1 MNSYERIP
9 GEAKVFEAPASSKAT
24 WDDIFNNP
32 SPITSETID
41 TGGVRVKKSS
51 ILNFKSPKANG
62 LTDKI
67 LELRVYSH
75 IIRSKKHG
83 NFLIDAG
90 LHSSV
95 HDNPPYGN
103 LKGLLVKRYN
113 MGYSH
118 EKGEDILT
126 QLQKRELELKGVFL
140 THLHDD
146 HISGLPGLSADT
158 HIFIGKGEIY
168 QNYKFLYSS
177 DSLKNFNKTVIL
189 DFSKAK
195 AMYPFGP
202 AIDIFGD
209 SSFWAISTPGHSY
222 GHVSYL
228 VNGSDGPAL
237 FTGDACIV
245 KYGLE
250 NNIGPGTFS
259 ANVEAAQKTFDKI
272 YAFHKAYPNVRIYF
286 GHQLP

>member
-1 MNSYERIP
+1 MSNYKRIP
-9 GEAKVFEAPASSKAT
+9 GEAKVFEVPAPSKTT
-24 WDDIFNNP
+24 WDDIFSNP

-41 TGGVRVKKSS
+41 TGGVKVKKSS
-51 ILNFKSPKANG
+51 ILNLKSPKVNG
-62 LTDKI
+62 LTDEI

-75 IIRSKKHG
+75 IIRSKEHG

-103 LKGLLVKRYN
+103 LKGLIVKFYN
-113 MGYSH
+113 MGYSQ

-126 QLQKRELELKGVFL
+126 QLQKREIKINGVFL
-140 THLHDD
+140 THLHND
-146 HISGLPGLSADT
+146 HISGLPGLPSDT
-158 HIFIGKGEIY
+158 DVFIGIGEIY
-168 QNYKFLYSS
+168 HNYKFLYS
-177 DSLKNFNKTVIL
+177 DNSLNKFNKTVIL

-195 AMYPFGP
+195 VMYPFGP

-209 SSFWAISTPGHSY
+209 SSFWAISTPGHSQ

-237 FTGDACIV
+237 FTGDACVV

-250 NNIGPGTFS
+250 NHIGPGTYS
-259 ANVEAAQKTFDKI
+259 ADVEAAQKTFDKI
-272 YAFHKAYPNVRIYF
+272 YTFHKAYPNVKIYF